1 MKKITLSIVMCFVFS
16 CTLFSQK
23 AGDLNTQIQTINF
36 NQQLSNVS
44 LDPNPK
50 IGLETRQSKKEH
62 FGNLAQPS
70 NLGAEIGAEIV
81 RQMLSEIGINAP
93 GWVFDVV
100 NGLGDFSFVTIKT
113 P

>member
-1 MKKITLSIVMCFVFS
+1 MKKITLIILICFAFS
-16 CTLFSQK
+16 YILFSQT
-23 AGDLNTQIQTINF
+23 AGDLSTQIQTINF

-50 IGLETRQSKKEH
+50 VGLETRQSKKEH

-81 RQMLSEIGINAP
+81 RQMCKSSAKS
-93 GWVFDVV
+93 
-100 NGLGDFSFVTIKT
+100 GLI
-113 P
+113 